1 MSLCGECSSLLHAKG
16 KFREH
21 QVTPLGNQ
29 YGVIPMADGAPP
41 PSSPSPSAASN
52 HTYGV
57 TPTGIDRDRDRSASN
72 PEKSVGSPQPQPPG
86 KQPLPASLASS
97 SSARRSP
104 GSAAAPGRRGPGAAP
119 PGAMMKRSVSIV
131 PSPQSVFAATSN
143 GTGAVADTYGALPV
157 ARDPGK
163 CSCSETKWHSGNSKQ
178 PPFFAFFF
186 KKNNFFFFFFFF
198 FPFSLFARCEGA
210 PAQPIGSLP
219 GYGSLPTAED
229 AARAKAAN
237 ANANGNG
244 DSTAAYGRTP
254 GPVKAGGMPAAAT
267 VPSSPGDSNQYKSV
281 PAAKAPSSGYG
292 DLPPPAAP
300 TNQYGDMPIAAA
312 GGDEGRWQ
320 PLRDTE
326 GRLYYVNSLTGETS
340 WTKPDTNAK
349 RAAPVASYQHLSQV
363 KPGDKNRSR
372 SPPKQAAGRVGVVN
386 AMQLPIAAR
395 GGGGPS
401 GGGGGGA
408 GGGGGGVDARLRAAT
423 SPVRPSNAA
432 RALSPGATGS
442 LRGTRRLEKSGWLSK
457 NGKQRWF
464 LLREQMLYWFVREQA
479 AGADVTRDVRNFL
492 DLSGG
497 FNVRPNFQSKR
508 GAFELVIEPAPP
520 LGAAR
525 TPLVLAC
532 QSQGELDSWISAL
545 SDGRARGSEAR
556 IAGFVRINRQRMFAL
571 LDASQLRLF
580 ADETRAALRA
590 AIDLGG
596 CAPLG
601 QAYGDT
607 LTLKSASGQS
617 YDLAFSDAAQAAEWR
632 VELVN
637 VQRKQNEVSQLKRAV
652 TQRKVEQKGSGGI
665 GGGGGGGPNGSSG
678 LSSGNSSM
686 ADIVVPLA
694 DGELPPMKEAR
705 TSEDI
710 LDMPFFHRGR
720 ISAENAYDMLV
731 GHRVGSYLV
740 RESSRQGCYVVS
752 WIQSDDAIVHTLLAP
767 ASSGNGW
774 TIEGD
779 DRLYGSIM
787 SILATYSM
795 SYRFAVN
802 A

>member
-1 MSLCGECSSLLHAKG
+1 
-16 KFREH
+16 
-21 QVTPLGNQ
+21 
-29 YGVIPMADGAPP
+29 
-41 PSSPSPSAASN
+41 
-52 HTYGV
+52 
-57 TPTGIDRDRDRSASN
+57 
-72 PEKSVGSPQPQPPG
+72 
-86 KQPLPASLASS
+86 
-97 SSARRSP
+97 
-104 GSAAAPGRRGPGAAP
+104 
-119 PGAMMKRSVSIV
+119 
-131 PSPQSVFAATSN
+131 
-143 GTGAVADTYGALPV
+143 
-157 ARDPGK
+157 
-163 CSCSETKWHSGNSKQ
+163 
-178 PPFFAFFF
+178 
-186 KKNNFFFFFFFF
+186 
-198 FPFSLFARCEGA
+198 
-210 PAQPIGSLP
+210 
-219 GYGSLPTAED
+219 LPTAED

-237 ANANGNG
+237 ANVNA
-244 DSTAAYGRTP
+244 DSPYGRTP

-267 VPSSPGDSNQYKSV
+267 VPSSPGDSSQYKSV
-281 PAAKAPSSGYG
+281 PAAKPPSSGYG

-300 TNQYGDMPIAAA
+300 TNQYGDMPVANGAAA

-349 RAAPVASYQHLSQV
+349 RAAPAASYQHLSQV

-386 AMQLPIAAR
+386 AVQLPIAMR
-395 GGGGPS
+395 GGPGAA
-401 GGGGGGA
+401 GGGGG

-423 SPVRPSNAA
+423 SPVRPSNAS

-464 LLREQMLYWFVREQA
+464 VLREQMLYWFVREQA

-497 FNVRPNFQSKR
+497 FNVRPNFQGKR
-508 GAFELVIEPAPP
+508 GAFELVVEPAPP

-525 TPLVLAC
+525 KPLVLAC
-532 QSQGELDSWISAL
+532 QSQGELDSWIAAL

-617 YDLAFSDAAQAAEWR
+617 YDLAFNDAAQAAEWR

-637 VQRKQNEVSQLKRAV
+637 VQRKQNDVSQLKRAV
-652 TQRKVEQKGSGGI
+652 TQRKVEQKGSGSIG

-740 RESSRQGCYVVS
+740 RESSRPGCYVVS

-802 A
+802 AK